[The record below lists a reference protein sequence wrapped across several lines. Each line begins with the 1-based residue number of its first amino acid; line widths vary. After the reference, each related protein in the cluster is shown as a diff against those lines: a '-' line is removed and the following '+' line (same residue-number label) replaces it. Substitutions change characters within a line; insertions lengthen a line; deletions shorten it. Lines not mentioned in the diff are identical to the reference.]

1 MSLINH
7 RRRSARW
14 HGASQKV
21 GQSAA
26 PLFLDQID
34 IQVEVQPVEFDAMSS
49 TTDGESSASIR
60 ARVVKAR
67 DIQSRRFAD
76 NPEVHCNAQMTS
88 AMLRKYCAIDSEG
101 LAHLKEAMTQLNM
114 SARAYDRIL
123 KVARTIADLD
133 GSENIKPEHPAKPT
147 TPRSLDQRNGEK
159 KK

>member
-1 MSLINH
+1 MAWIEPKSGTI
-7 RRRSARW
+7 S
-14 HGASQKV
+14 G
-21 GQSAA
+21 
-26 PLFLDQID
+26 PLLDRID
-34 IQVEVQPVEFDAMSS
+34 IEVEVQLVEFDAMSS

-123 KVARTIADLD
+123 KVARTIADLA
-133 GSENIKPEHPAKPT
+133 GSTDVLLPHVNEAIGYRN
-147 TPRSLDQRNGEK
+147 LDRGDWAER
-159 KK
+159 

>member
-1 MSLINH
+1 M
-7 RRRSARW
+7 
-14 HGASQKV
+14 
-21 GQSAA
+21 
-26 PLFLDQID
+26 
-34 IQVEVQPVEFDAMSS
+34 EFDAMSS

-114 SARAYDRIL
+114 SAL
-123 KVARTIADLD
+123 
-133 GSENIKPEHPAKPT
+133 PT
-147 TPRSLDQRNGEK
+147 TASSKWRAPSPTSTAAKTSSPNTSPKPSATAALTEVTGENNNHRK
-159 KK
+159 NSPANRKAIGGGIFCLNIA

>member
-1 MSLINH
+1 M
-7 RRRSARW
+7 
-14 HGASQKV
+14 

-26 PLFLDQID
+26 PLFLDRID

-88 AMLRKYCAIDSEG
+88 AML
-101 LAHLKEAMTQLNM
+101 
-114 SARAYDRIL
+114 
-123 KVARTIADLD
+123 
-133 GSENIKPEHPAKPT
+133 
-147 TPRSLDQRNGEK
+147 
-159 KK
+159 